1 LIGVETNVAPEF
13 SNGVKLCLLVQTCEL
28 MRGAL
33 PGVNAEPKNQAQ
45 CLNNIRQA
53 LTKLGDRATMPVEYL
68 FSEEEILQGKT
79 SVLVPLLLQMRK
91 AYGHHLKK
99 KKKQ

>member
-1 LIGVETNVAPEF
+1 LFCCFVVVVVLWWVF
-13 SNGVKLCLLVQTCEL
+13 FDSV
-28 MRGAL
+28 
-33 PGVNAEPKNQAQ
+33 
-45 CLNNIRQA
+45 
-53 LTKLGDRATMPVEYL
+53 PVEYL

-99 KKKQ
+99 KKKQKPCNRKEKGKQTSTRARIQMETNQYHNK

>member
-1 LIGVETNVAPEF
+1 LFCCFVVVVVLWWVF
-13 SNGVKLCLLVQTCEL
+13 FDSV
-28 MRGAL
+28 
-33 PGVNAEPKNQAQ
+33 
-45 CLNNIRQA
+45 
-53 LTKLGDRATMPVEYL
+53 PVEYL